1 MDEHSEFNAGRER
14 MDATAA
20 ETLKLKAL
28 LQAERAQIKR
38 VRRMQ
43 KLWWWAVFLLGIGV
57 GFMIAEKLIDPVTI
71 LLPPTGIEV

>member
-1 MDEHSEFNAGRER
+1 MDAHDELTAARER
-14 MDATAA
+14 MDATVA
-20 ETLKLKAL
+20 ETRKLKLL
-28 LQAERAQIKR
+28 LEAERAQIKR

-57 GFMIAEKLIDPVTI
+57 GFMIAEKIIDPVTI